1 MTLRELFD
9 SVLVLFGMECSDK
22 SPTVMRI
29 RALSDI
35 NAAIQ
40 TVAASRKDFF
50 QREKLSV
57 TLVAGTGSYDLDET
71 ILHLYG
77 PAKINDGRPLTEI
90 LTRGEF
96 DRFPEI
102 YLGQTLRSL
111 AQAEPVAIFYERTR
125 RDDSNNVKITAN
137 VIPKPDTGYTL
148 NYEASKRPAVF
159 TMADVGDDATIIPMP
174 HEWCESILAPLAF
187 NNARGAQWFIAK
199 DTAAIE
205 ARAREAMEVLG
216 LAEPQIGGKQK

>member
-1 MTLRELFD
+1 
-9 SVLVLFGMECSDK
+9 
-22 SPTVMRI
+22 MRI

-40 TVAASRKDFF
+40 AVAASRKDFF

-57 TLVAGTGSYDLDET
+57 TLASGTQSYALAED

-77 PAKINDGRPLTEI
+77 PARIGDGRPLTEL

-102 YLGQTLRSL
+102 YLGQTLRTL
-111 AQAEPVAIFYERTR
+111 ANAEPVAVFYERLR
-125 RDDSNNVKITAN
+125 NDDDNSTKVTAY
-137 VIPKPDTGYTL
+137 VVPKPDTGYTL

-159 TMADVGDDATIIPMP
+159 TMTDVGDDATIIPMP

-199 DTAAIE
+199 DIAAIE
-205 ARAREAMEVLG
+205 DRAKAAMEILG
-216 LAEPQIGGKQK
+216 LAEPQIGGRK